1 MQVCVRPDDFPLIL
15 QVANRIRPFS
25 SPWEHHMHRITANV
39 SKILLGAFTLLAI
52 TTLYAKPASAA
63 RWAIAY
69 DAFGTTCTGNPGS
82 DCD

>member
-1 MQVCVRPDDFPLIL
+1 
-15 QVANRIRPFS
+15 
-25 SPWEHHMHRITANV
+25 MHRITANV